1 MAEVPSAEVPAS
13 RAAGGVPQTAATA
26 TTAAPVR
33 RPARSEIRRAVT
45 VGVLAVALLVGGG
58 GAWAAIAKLASAV
71 IAPGTLI
78 AESDNK
84 KVQHKTG
91 GIVKSIAVANGDHV
105 EAGEVV
111 VTLDDTTTRAN
122 LAIVRARLVEF
133 EAQLARLEAERAGA
147 ATVTYPASLAE
158 RASDPAV
165 AKVLDGERT
174 LFAARRAALEGQTSQ
189 LSERIAQLREQIAGL
204 EAQKTAKEEEIALIE
219 GELVGLEDL
228 LEKGHVPVTRVIALK
243 RDKARL
249 EGELGALVSQI
260 ATTRGRITETELQV
274 IQVTSDFMEKV
285 TQAIRTAQA
294 EIAPLMEQEVAAV
307 DELARTEIRAPRSG
321 RVHEATVHTVGG
333 VVGPGE
339 TLMTIVPDEDDLL
352 IEVRVGA
359 VDVDQLT
366 VGQKATLVVAAL
378 DQRTTPILHG
388 HVVWVSPDLS
398 KDPQT
403 GASFYTARLALEPGE
418 LDRLGGKA
426 LQAGMPVEAFIA
438 TGEKTV
444 LDYLVEPLMK
454 NARHA
459 LREG

>member
-1 MAEVPSAEVPAS
+1 MAELPPPSLAAPSVPA
-13 RAAGGVPQTAATA
+13 RAAVPKAAS
-26 TTAAPVR
+26 APLPER
-33 RPARSEIRRAVT
+33 QPARKEIRRAVT
-45 VGVLAVALLVGGG
+45 VGLVALALLVGGG
-58 GAWAAIAKLASAV
+58 GAWAAIARLASAV

-91 GIVKSIAVANGDHV
+91 GIVKAIAVANGDHV

-122 LAIVRARLVEF
+122 LAIVRARLTEF
-133 EAQLARLEAERAGA
+133 EAQLARLEAERAVA
-147 ATVTYPASLAE
+147 ATVTYPASLAA
-158 RASDPAV
+158 RAADPAV

-174 LFAARRAALEGQTSQ
+174 LFEARRAALEGQTSQ
-189 LSERIAQLREQIAGL
+189 LGERIAQLREQIAGL
-204 EAQKTAKEEEIALIE
+204 TAQKTAKEEEIALIE
-219 GELVGLEDL
+219 SELVGLEDL

-243 RDKARL
+243 RDKARI

-274 IQVTSDFMEKV
+274 IQVKSDFMEKV
-285 TQAIRTAQA
+285 TEAIRAAQA
-294 EIAPLMEQEVAAV
+294 ELAPLMEQEVAAV

-321 RVHEATVHTVGG
+321 RVHEAVVHTVGG

-352 IEVRVGA
+352 VEAKIGPT
-359 VDVDQLT
+359 DIDQLK
-366 VGQKATLVVAAL
+366 VGQSATLVVAAL

-398 KDPQT
+398 HDEKT
-403 GASFYTARLALEPGE
+403 GASFYTARLALDKGE
-418 LDRLGGKA
+418 LDRLVDKQ
-426 LQAGMPVEAFIA
+426 LQPGMPVEAFIA
-438 TGEKTV
+438 TGEKSV
-444 LDYLVEPLMK
+444 LDYLVEPLLK

>member
-1 MAEVPSAEVPAS
+1 MAEVPAETGPTPPVPA
-13 RAAGGVPQTAATA
+13 R
-26 TTAAPVR
+26 TTAPATSAV
-33 RPARSEIRRAVT
+33 PARQPAKAEIRRAVT
-45 VGVLAVALLVGGG
+45 VGVLALVLLVGGG
-58 GAWAAIAKLASAV
+58 GTWAAVARLASAV

-91 GIVKSIAVANGDHV
+91 GIVKSISVSNGDHV
-105 EAGEVV
+105 EAGQVI

-133 EAQLARLEAERAGA
+133 EAQLARLEAERAGSD
-147 ATVTYPASLAE
+147 TVTYPPALAA
-158 RASDPAV
+158 RATDPSV

-174 LFAARRAALEGQTSQ
+174 LFEARRDALSGQTSQ
-189 LSERIAQLREQIAGL
+189 LDERILQLHEQIAGL
-204 EAQKTAKEEEIALIE
+204 EAQKVAKEQEIELIE
-219 GELVGLEDL
+219 GELIGLEDL
-228 LEKGHVPVTRVIALK
+228 LAKGHVPVTRVIALK

-274 IQVTSDFMEKV
+274 IQVKSDFMEKV

-321 RVHEATVHTVGG
+321 RVLEATVHTLGG

-339 TLMTIVPDEDDLL
+339 TLMTIVPDEDELL
-352 IEVRVGA
+352 VEVRIGA
-359 VDVDQLT
+359 TDIDKLG
-366 VGQKATLVVAAL
+366 VGQAATLMVAAL

-388 HVVWVSPDLS
+388 RVVWVSPDLS

-403 GASFYTARLALEPGE
+403 GASYYTARLALQPGE
-418 LDRLGGKA
+418 LARLGDKQ
-426 LQAGMPVEAFIA
+426 LVAGMPVEAFIA
-438 TGEKTV
+438 TGEKSV

>member
-1 MAEVPSAEVPAS
+1 MPELPTLPPAAPSVPA
-13 RAAGGVPQTAATA
+13 RAAAPKAAAT
-26 TTAAPVR
+26 PLPER
-33 RPARSEIRRAVT
+33 QPARKEIRRAVT
-45 VGVLAVALLVGGG
+45 VGLVALALLVGGG
-58 GAWAAIAKLASAV
+58 GAWAAIARLASAV

-91 GIVKSIAVANGDHV
+91 GIVKTIAVANGDHV
-105 EAGEVV
+105 EAGQVV

-122 LAIVRARLVEF
+122 LAIVRARLTEF

-147 ATVTYPASLAE
+147 DGVTYPPALEA
-158 RASDPAV
+158 RAVDPSV

-174 LFAARRAALEGQTSQ
+174 LFVARRAALEGQTNQ
-189 LSERIAQLREQIAGL
+189 LGERILQLREQIAGL
-204 EAQKTAKEEEIALIE
+204 EAQKTAKEQEITLIE
-219 GELVGLEDL
+219 SELIGLEDL
-228 LEKGHVPVTRVIALK
+228 LAKGHVPVTRVIALK
-243 RDKARL
+243 RDKARI

-274 IQVTSDFMEKV
+274 IQVKSDFMEKV
-285 TQAIRTAQA
+285 TEAIRAAQA
-294 EIAPLMEQEVAAV
+294 ELAPLMEQQVAAE

-321 RVHEATVHTVGG
+321 RVHEATVHTLGG

-359 VDVDQLT
+359 TDVDQLT

-398 KDPQT
+398 HDEKT
-403 GASFYTARLALEPGE
+403 GASFYTARLALEKGE
-418 LDRLGGKA
+418 LARLGDKQ
-426 LQAGMPVEAFIA
+426 LQPGMPVEAFIA
-438 TGEKTV
+438 TGEKSV
-444 LDYLVEPLMK
+444 LDYLVEPLIK